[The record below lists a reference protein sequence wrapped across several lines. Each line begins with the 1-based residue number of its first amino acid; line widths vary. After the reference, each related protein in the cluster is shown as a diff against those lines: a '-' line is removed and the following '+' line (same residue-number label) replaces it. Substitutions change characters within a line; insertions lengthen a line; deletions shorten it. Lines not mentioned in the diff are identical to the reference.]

1 MLSPAETPARLLR
14 ERVAHNG
21 SDLGSRSEPLLAS
34 VIIPTY
40 RDWVRCFEC
49 LDALRE
55 QTLDASVFE
64 IIVVNNDPADL
75 CPDTG
80 RLASNVK
87 IIDEEAPGSYAARNA
102 GVAASSGT
110 LLAFT
115 DSDCRPSSQWLE
127 VAVETINA
135 HNGSVRVTGP
145 IEIFR
150 PSDCGELAYLYDR
163 KFAFNQLSTQRYKHA
178 VTANLIVPRAM
189 FDLVGLFNSDMMSG
203 GDFEWDGRA
212 AKLGVSLV
220 FKQEAVVRHPSRR
233 SVAEL
238 STKARRVAGGSV
250 ALGNVGVMQ
259 MIWSRI
265 KPPVNKIR
273 ALDRRDM
280 TIVETMKLFLLV
292 WWLRLVAVNEY
303 ILLKLNLK
311 AAERI

>member
-1 MLSPAETPARLLR
+1 MLSPLEASARLLR
-14 ERVAHNG
+14 ERQGGPA
-21 SDLGSRSEPLLAS
+21 SSLRSEPLLVS

-40 RDWVRCFEC
+40 QDWVRCFEC
-49 LDALRE
+49 LDALRD
-55 QTLDASVFE
+55 QTLDPSVFE
-64 IIVVNNDPADL
+64 IIVVNNDPADR
-75 CPDTG
+75 CPDVG
-80 RLASNVK
+80 RLADNVM
-87 IIDEEAPGSYAARNA
+87 ILEEAAPGSYAARNA

-115 DSDCRPSSQWLE
+115 DSDCRPSPQWLQK
-127 VAVETINA
+127 AVETVEANQ
-135 HNGSVRVTGP
+135 GSVRVTGP

-163 KFAFNQLSTQRYKHA
+163 KFAFNQSSTKRYEHA
-178 VTANLIVPRAM
+178 VTANLIVPREM
-189 FDLVGLFNSDMMSG
+189 FNLVGFFNASMMSG
-203 GDFEWDGRA
+203 GDFEWDNRA

-220 FKQEAVVRHPSRR
+220 FNQEAVVRHPSRR

-250 ALGNVGVMQ
+250 ALGNVGVLQ

-280 TIVETMKLFLLV
+280 TFVETTKLFLLI

-311 AAERI
+311 AAERV